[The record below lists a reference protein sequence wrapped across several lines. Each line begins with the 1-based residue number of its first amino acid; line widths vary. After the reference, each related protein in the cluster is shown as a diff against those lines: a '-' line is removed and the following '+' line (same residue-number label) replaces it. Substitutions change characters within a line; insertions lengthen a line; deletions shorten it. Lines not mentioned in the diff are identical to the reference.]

1 MNTLKGFKLVVVS
14 MFIAAGLIGCKEP
27 TPPETAGPA
36 ETAGQKIDQ
45 AAEKAG
51 DKMEQTAE
59 KAGDKMEQVADDLS
73 AQSEKAGKELDDATI
88 TAKVKAAILAEEGLK
103 VLQISVD
110 TMKGVVTLTG
120 SVDSQQ
126 HSDRAKEI
134 AGAVAGVKD
143 VENKLVVKSAG

>member
-45 AAEKAG
+45 A
-51 DKMEQTAE
+51 AE